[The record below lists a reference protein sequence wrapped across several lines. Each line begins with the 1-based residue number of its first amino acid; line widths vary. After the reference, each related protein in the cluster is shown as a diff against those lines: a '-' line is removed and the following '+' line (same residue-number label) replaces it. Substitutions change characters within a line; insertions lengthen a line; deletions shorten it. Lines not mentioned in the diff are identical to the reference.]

1 MCVCVYIYI
10 YIYIHTYTHIHIT
23 YKVYVTYGIPEGEG
37 TEMGIK
43 NLFDEVIDENLPNLK
58 KEIDIEKALSSLNKM
73 KASRSTPKHIINKRA
88 KVKDVGFS
96 RQQGKIKVCSERTSI
111 RLLADFFTESWQG
124 RREWQDILKILK
136 GGKKKTT
143 T

>member
-1 MCVCVYIYI
+1 MSNIYGIIYKVCVCVCVCVYIYMCVCVCVCVCVYIYI
-10 YIYIHTYTHIHIT
+10 YTHIHIT

-37 TEMGIK
+37 REMGIK
-43 NLFDEVIDENLPNLK
+43 NLFDEVIDEHLPNLK

-96 RQQGKIKVCSERTSI
+96 RQQGKSKFVPRQPPS
-111 RLLADFFTESWQG
+111 DY
-124 RREWQDILKILK
+124 
-136 GGKKKTT
+136 
-143 T
+143 